1 MEGINVL
8 SLFDGMG
15 CSWIALKEAGIP
27 VNKAYASEIDSHAIK
42 QTQLNFPDTVQ
53 LGDVTKW
60 REWNID
66 WKSLDLILAGSPCQ
80 GFSFAGKQLA
90 FDDPRSKLFF
100 VFIDILNHVR
110 SFNPNVLFLLEN
122 VNMKKSHMRVISEY
136 CGVFPVNI
144 NSNLVSAQN
153 RDRWYWTNIR
163 TKQIGL
169 FGELHSDIPQPA
181 DKGILLRDVLEE
193 VVDEKYYVSQA
204 VIDRMNKP
212 HKCFTP
218 QINPSKTGCLTT
230 KNNSGQMSFD
240 SGTTFISIDSKSPT
254 QRAATGRLLDKK
266 HNYQF
271 IKINIDG
278 NISKNQKKSSCF
290 TAGAHSGGNHSDMD
304 LICVAMHGREYSCL
318 TPKRTEYGKS
328 IRKDYEA
335 GKIKEERVNIQQLE
349 PRLDNKTNCLT
360 SVQKDNLILQRSRGN
375 NAGGLFEGKTPTL
388 SACSWEQNNMLCI
401 SSNQKHA
408 TISLNKSTPMVSAM
422 GMGGGHVP
430 MITSEELQCKTDIR
444 IRRLTPVECSRLQTI
459 PSWYQWKC
467 SDTQIYKMLGN
478 GWTVDVIAHIL
489 SFMNIDNNDIK
500 N

>member
-1 MEGINVL
+1 MKVL
-8 SLFDGMG
+8 SLFDGMSCG
-15 CSWIALKEAGIP
+15 QIALKQLGVIP
-27 VNKAYASEIDSHAIK
+27 DVYYASEIDKYAIS

-122 VNMKKSHMRVISEY
+122 VNMKKSHMRVISEC

-144 NSNLVSAQN
+144 NSNLMSAQN

-169 FGELHSDIPQPA
+169 FGELHSDIPQPE
-181 DKGILLRDVLEE
+181 DKGILLRDILEE
-193 VVDEKYYVSQA
+193 VADEKYYIKSKTMLSFIQDKWR
-204 VIDRMNKP
+204 IDK
-212 HKCFTP
+212 KYT
-218 QINPSKTGCLTT
+218 QINGSKALPLLTRQYQ
-230 KNNSGQMSFD
+230 KWCGD
-240 SGTTFISIDSKSPT
+240 YVKIDVKGNVS
-254 QRAATGRLLDKK
+254 A
-266 HNYQF
+266 NQF
-271 IKINIDG
+271 
-278 NISKNQKKSSCF
+278 KSSCF
-290 TAGAHSGGNHSDMD
+290 TAGAHSGGNHSDM
-304 LICVAMHGREYSCL
+304 
-318 TPKRTEYGKS
+318 
-328 IRKDYEA
+328 
-335 GKIKEERVNIQQLE
+335 
-349 PRLDNKTNCLT
+349 
-360 SVQKDNLILQRSRGN
+360 NLILQRSRGKN
-375 NAGGLFEGKTPTL
+375 QGGIFESKTPTL

-489 SFMNIDNNDIK
+489 SFMNIDNDIK

>member
-181 DKGILLRDVLEE
+181 DKGIMLRDVLEE
-193 VVDEKYYVSQA
+193 VVDEKYYIKSKKMLSLIQDKWR
-204 VIDRMNKP
+204 IDK
-212 HKCFTP
+212 KYT
-218 QINPSKTGCLTT
+218 QINGSKALPSLARQYQNWCGDYVK
-230 KNNSGQMSFD
+230 
-240 SGTTFISIDSKSPT
+240 IDVKGNVS
-254 QRAATGRLLDKK
+254 A
-266 HNYQF
+266 NQF
-271 IKINIDG
+271 
-278 NISKNQKKSSCF
+278 KSSCF

-304 LICVAMHGREYSCL
+304 LI
-318 TPKRTEYGKS
+318 
-328 IRKDYEA
+328 
-335 GKIKEERVNIQQLE
+335 
-349 PRLDNKTNCLT
+349 
-360 SVQKDNLILQRSRGN
+360 LQRSRGKN
-375 NAGGLFEGKTPTL
+375 QGGIFESKTPTL
-388 SACSWEQNNMLCI
+388 SACSWEQNNLLCI

>member
-1 MEGINVL
+1 MKVL
-8 SLFDGMG
+8 SLFDGMSCG
-15 CSWIALKEAGIP
+15 QIALKQLGVIP
-27 VNKAYASEIDSHAIK
+27 DVYYASEIDSHAIK

-110 SFNPNVLFLLEN
+110 LFNPNVLFLLEN

-169 FGELHSDIPQPA
+169 FGELHSDIPQPE
-181 DKGILLRDVLEE
+181 DKGILLRDILEE
-193 VVDEKYYVSQA
+193 VADEKYYIKSKTMLSFIQDKWR
-204 VIDRMNKP
+204 IDK
-212 HKCFTP
+212 KYT
-218 QINPSKTGCLTT
+218 QINGSKALPLLARQYQNWCGDYA
-230 KNNSGQMSFD
+230 K
-240 SGTTFISIDSKSPT
+240 IDVKGNVS
-254 QRAATGRLLDKK
+254 A
-266 HNYQF
+266 NQF
-271 IKINIDG
+271 
-278 NISKNQKKSSCF
+278 KSSCF

-304 LICVAMHGREYSCL
+304 
-318 TPKRTEYGKS
+318 
-328 IRKDYEA
+328 
-335 GKIKEERVNIQQLE
+335 
-349 PRLDNKTNCLT
+349 
-360 SVQKDNLILQRSRGN
+360 LILQRSRGN

>member
-1 MEGINVL
+1 MKVL
-8 SLFDGMG
+8 SLFDGMSCG
-15 CSWIALKEAGIP
+15 QIALKQLGVIP
-27 VNKAYASEIDSHAIK
+27 DVYYASEIDSHAIK

-169 FGELHSDIPQPA
+169 FGELHSDIPQPE
-181 DKGILLRDVLEE
+181 DKGILLRDILEE
-193 VVDEKYYVSQA
+193 VADEKYYIKSKTMLSFIQDKWR
-204 VIDRMNKP
+204 IDK
-212 HKCFTP
+212 KYT
-218 QINPSKTGCLTT
+218 QINGSKALSLLARQYQNWCGDYA
-230 KNNSGQMSFD
+230 K
-240 SGTTFISIDSKSPT
+240 IDVKGNVS
-254 QRAATGRLLDKK
+254 A
-266 HNYQF
+266 NQF
-271 IKINIDG
+271 
-278 NISKNQKKSSCF
+278 KSSCF

-304 LICVAMHGREYSCL
+304 
-318 TPKRTEYGKS
+318 
-328 IRKDYEA
+328 
-335 GKIKEERVNIQQLE
+335 
-349 PRLDNKTNCLT
+349 
-360 SVQKDNLILQRSRGN
+360 LILQRSRGN

-489 SFMNIDNNDIK
+489 SFMNINK
-500 N
+500 Y